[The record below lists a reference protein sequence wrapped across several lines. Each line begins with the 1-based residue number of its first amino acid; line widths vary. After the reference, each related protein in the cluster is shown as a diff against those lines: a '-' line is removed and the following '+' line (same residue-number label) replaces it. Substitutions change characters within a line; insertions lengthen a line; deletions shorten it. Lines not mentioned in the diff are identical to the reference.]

1 MVVPT
6 RSIPRAVVSVAFAV
20 ALLLAAPWRVAAFE
34 VASGEREMAA
44 IEARWTQLTQQPK
57 RDPAALAELDRRA
70 TALAADASRG
80 LAQQREDA
88 AERDIDM
95 SSVVASQQWKATEA
109 LLLRLRFRIAA
120 IDLERVLAG
129 DPDKAQL
136 ARQAIDGFTP
146 FVDAPDATLSGEARY
161 GRGLA
166 RIAAGDRD
174 GGLADLRGAASAPGV
189 GPRARFALA
198 QALADAGERTRAL
211 DALADLAA
219 AQGISKDL
227 ALRAKLLRLQILL
240 SGKAPVKSD
249 ELSPLVAALLAAGE
263 PWRSSALGLL
273 AGHEDLL
280 PSGADA
286 DATVL
291 LLRADGAARRG
302 DAAGAVVLYR
312 QAVERGAATPDPAA
326 LDGLAR
332 TAFATGD
339 VAGARA
345 ALDRLR
351 GTGRAWSRELALLDL
366 RTAYAAWQASPDAA
380 TSAALVAAA
389 DAMPRVAG
397 TTPDDRAEAAYRRAE
412 LARQAGDLDA
422 AIAGFDALDAPAWKV
437 AAHVAALQSRVVR
450 YARVPG
456 RESRDALLADLA
468 TALAHEDWPADA
480 RATVVVLDASVRTAP
495 PPAAAGTAKSA
506 ATGAAAGAARSAATG
521 ADGGA
526 SGAAPLASPAST
538 LDPAAQRAALERLRT
553 FPQRFPGSQA
563 LLPAV
568 VRARVLLEV
577 DTGAAS
583 DPTVLAVVEESDR
596 PALAAAVAADL
607 REEVLGASERIAVLP
622 PADPARAAL
631 VARGRR
637 ALTAALAFSAVAP
650 EAERA
655 AGRLDLAQSA
665 LLLGD
670 DATAVALF
678 RAEADASPKS
688 LRALRGLAL
697 AATAAGDRALARSA
711 WDRLAAMPDL
721 PDAVREEVERARG
734 AGRPSPAR

>member
-1 MVVPT
+1 
-6 RSIPRAVVSVAFAV
+6 
-20 ALLLAAPWRVAAFE
+20 
-34 VASGEREMAA
+34 
-44 IEARWTQLTQQPK
+44 
-57 RDPAALAELDRRA
+57 
-70 TALAADASRG
+70 
-80 LAQQREDA
+80 
-88 AERDIDM
+88 M
-95 SSVVASQQWKATEA
+95 SSVVASQQWKATEV

-129 DPDKAQL
+129 DPDKVPL

-146 FVDAPDATLSGEARY
+146 FVDAPDPALSGEARY

-240 SGKAPVKSD
+240 SGKAPVKSE
-249 ELSPLVAALLAAGE
+249 ELAPLVGALLAAGE

-273 AGHEDLL
+273 AGHEDQL
-280 PSGADA
+280 PAGADA

-302 DAAGAVVLYR
+302 DAAGARVLYR

-326 LDGLAR
+326 LEGLAR

-351 GTGRAWSRELALLDL
+351 ATGRAWSRDLALLDL

-380 TSAALVAAA
+380 TAAALVTATE
-389 DAMPRVAG
+389 AMPRVAG
-397 TTPDDRAEAAYRRAE
+397 ATPDDRAEAAYRRAE
-412 LARQAGDLDA
+412 VARQAGDLDV
-422 AIAGFDALDAPAWKV
+422 AIAGFDAIDAPAWKV

-456 RESRDALLADLA
+456 RESRDALLADLG
-468 TALAHEDWPADA
+468 TALAHDDWPADA

-506 ATGAAAGAARSAATG
+506 PSPAVAGAPTSAPTASAAGDGARATE
-521 ADGGA
+521 
-526 SGAAPLASPAST
+526 PLASPEPA
-538 LDPAAQRAALERLRT
+538 LDPAGQRAALERLRA

-577 DTGAAS
+577 DTGAPS
-583 DPTVLAVVEESDR
+583 DPAVLAVIEESDR
-596 PALAAAVAADL
+596 PALAATVAADL
-607 REEVLGASERIAVLP
+607 REEVLGASERIAALP

-631 VARGRR
+631 VARACR
-637 ALTAALAFSAVAP
+637 ALTVALAFAAVAP
-650 EAERA
+650 ESERA

-697 AATAAGDRALARSA
+697 AATAVGDQALARSA
-711 WDRLAAMPDL
+711 WDRLAGMPDL
-721 PDAVREEVERARG
+721 PPAVREEAERARG
-734 AGRPSPAR
+734 AGGPPH